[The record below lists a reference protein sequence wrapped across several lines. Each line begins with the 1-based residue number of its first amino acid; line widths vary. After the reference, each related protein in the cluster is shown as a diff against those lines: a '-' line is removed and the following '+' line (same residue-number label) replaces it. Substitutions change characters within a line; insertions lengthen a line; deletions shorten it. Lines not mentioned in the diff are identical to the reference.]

1 MCDNKEL
8 IFLPETFWTNPQ
20 YRVTVTDID
29 DDDDDDDDLSTVIVG
44 LMQKGRRKLR
54 NQGKDNIS
62 IGYSIYKVSG
72 GGCQVDVEYF
82 GRSSGEVMHK
92 RFI

>member
-8 IFLPETFWTNPQ
+8 IFLSETFWTNPQ
-20 YRVTVTDID
+20 YRVKVTDIDDD

-54 NQGKDNIS
+54 KQGKDNIS
-62 IGYSIYKVSG
+62 IGYTIYKI
-72 GGCQVDVEYF
+72 
-82 GRSSGEVMHK
+82 SGEGCRVNS
-92 RFI
+92 

>member
-8 IFLPETFWTNPQ
+8 IFLSETFWTNPQ
-20 YRVTVTDID
+20 YRVTVTDI
-29 DDDDDDDDLSTVIVG
+29 DDDDDDDLSTVIVG

-62 IGYSIYKVSG
+62 IGYTIYKVSG
-72 GGCQVDVEYF
+72 EGCPVN
-82 GRSSGEVMHK
+82 S
-92 RFI
+92 